1 MNQPT
6 SVRSRIKEYWT
17 QGMEMK
23 FWIAFLTLMSIWFVG
38 IVTSN
43 TYNGYIHIL
52 AVFGIVSLAIWLF
65 QRHRAARIQRAHW
78 NR

>member
-1 MNQPT
+1 MVT
-6 SVRSRIKEYWT
+6 EYWT

-52 AVFGIVSLAIWLF
+52 AVFGLVSLAIWLF
-65 QRHRAARIQRAHW
+65 QRHRAARIQRANW